1 MEILGKEVSIDEL
14 LEMDDYNPEKNFL
27 KKRKNSLYLSD
38 RDISILKSYE
48 IPYEKCKNMKE
59 LLFMIE
65 SYNSLDDEDEEL
77 DELSKRISEY
87 CYYYKTN
94 K

>member
-14 LEMDDYNPEKNFL
+14 LENDDYNPEKNFL

-38 RDISILKSYE
+38 RDINILKSYD
-48 IPYEKCKNMKE
+48 IPYEQCKSMKE
-59 LLFMIE
+59 LLFLIE
-65 SYNSLDDEDEEL
+65 SCNFQDDDDFELEEL
-77 DELSKRISEY
+77 SRRISEY

>member
-38 RDISILKSYE
+38 RDISILKNYE
-48 IPYEKCKNMKE
+48 IPYDKCKSMKE